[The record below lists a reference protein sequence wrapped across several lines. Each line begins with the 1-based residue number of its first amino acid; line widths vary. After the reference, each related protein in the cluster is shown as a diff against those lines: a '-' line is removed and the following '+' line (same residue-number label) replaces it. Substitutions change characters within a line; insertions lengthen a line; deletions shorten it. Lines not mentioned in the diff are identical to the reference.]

1 MATDRLTIILG
12 LPERAFKVL
21 HIMAEL
27 DRPVSQAELAG
38 LIGCT
43 SYTLSPT
50 MAALESPEHR
60 FIVDGHKRFVLTQYA
75 KSFIFPSKNEGS
87 DSPKGPPL
95 KDKGKPNMDEQ
106 ENSSSSAPL
115 LNLLRADFP
124 SKITRGTQET
134 KDFPS
139 KIEGNGNGASDFPS
153 KIEGN
158 GNGASDFPSKIE
170 GVLEVS
176 LGEYDPD
183 LRIKQKSY
191 VCEMLGLYGKH
202 KEELVADESISPS
215 EIFAQYYLWSQTN
228 IKREKDGIAPLRLG
242 VVSKSCFEHRRSND
256 KAKEYARLRMKRDV
270 AFLCVQCNETIVLP
284 VTICQEPNSIVQHCP
299 ECQMSVIMVDDGSNG
314 LMPTPSE
321 EKNKIQHAEAMRD
334 AQYHHVAE

>member
-134 KDFPS
+134 K
-139 KIEGNGNGASDFPS
+139 DFPS